1 MNSPHTGDSMHIKT
15 KQNTHQNIQK
25 IAAFRRLYS
34 IAKKYNNGYVML
46 NVVMMTALTFLS
58 IGLNS
63 EEFSSYFNFQQRD
76 YSNWLAVASIIV
88 LTIDKL
94 FIGEKIDSVRETAA
108 KIQEK
113 FDRGL
118 FDIGWNNALA
128 GSQPRTEDIIK
139 HGEWYLKKHTNAK
152 LRDWYAVESDSVPHK
167 FQILICQNS
176 SLYWDASL
184 RQKINY
190 IVIIVGIFIFA
201 SALISCLAF
210 DLSTSAILTN
220 LTALLGPILDY
231 GYNTL
236 KENKA
241 SIANSE
247 RLLEC
252 LELSLNDTTQKGS
265 DAEIYKSIEAI
276 QGQLFVKR
284 KSDWLIPD
292 FFYKILRNSD
302 ENIMRLTTRQLEE
315 RFKKP

>member
-1 MNSPHTGDSMHIKT
+1 
-15 KQNTHQNIQK
+15 
-25 IAAFRRLYS
+25 
-34 IAKKYNNGYVML
+34 ML

-63 EEFSSYFNFQQRD
+63 EELSKYFNFQQRD

-94 FIGEKIDSVRETAA
+94 IIGEKIDSTRETAA

-118 FDIGWNNALA
+118 FDLGWNSALA

-139 HGEWYLKKHTNAK
+139 HGEWYLNKHTEAK
-152 LRDWYAVESDSVPHK
+152 LRDWYAVENNAIPHK

-190 IVIIVGIFIFA
+190 IVVILGLLIFA
-201 SALISCLAF
+201 TALILCLAF
-210 DLSTSAILTN
+210 DLSTSAIVTN
-220 LTALLGPILDY
+220 LTALLGPVLDY
-231 GYNTL
+231 GYKTL
-236 KENKA
+236 KENK
-241 SIANSE
+241 SSLANSE

-252 LELSLNDTTQKGS
+252 LEQSLTIATQTKS

-276 QGQLFVKR
+276 QDQLYVKR

-292 FFYKILRNSD
+292 LFYKILRNSD
-302 ENIMRLTTRQLEE
+302 ENIMRQTTRQLEE
-315 RFKKP
+315 RFKNP

>member
-1 MNSPHTGDSMHIKT
+1 MAIKN
-15 KQNTHQNIQK
+15 KQNTPENIQK

-34 IAKKYNNGYVML
+34 IAKKYNNGYIML
-46 NVVMMTALTFLS
+46 NVVMMTVLTFLS

-63 EEFSSYFNFQQRD
+63 EELAKYFNFQQRD

-94 FIGEKIDSVRETAA
+94 IIGEKIDSTRELAA

-113 FDRGL
+113 FDREIFNL
-118 FDIGWNNALA
+118 GWNSALA
-128 GSQPRTEDIIK
+128 GSQPRSEDIVK
-139 HGEWYLKKHTNAK
+139 HGEWYLRKHTDAK
-152 LRDWYAVESDSVPHK
+152 LRDWYAVKSDAVQHK

-184 RQKINY
+184 RKKINY
-190 IVIIVGIFIFA
+190 IVLIFGILIFA
-201 SALISCLAF
+201 AALILCFAF
-210 DLSTSAILTN
+210 DLSASAIVTN
-220 LTALLGPILDY
+220 LTALLGPTLDY

-236 KENKA
+236 KENKT
-241 SIANSE
+241 SISNSE

-252 LELSLNDTTQKGS
+252 LDQSLTNAAQNQNDS
-265 DAEIYKSIEAI
+265 EIYKSIEAI
-276 QGQLFVKR
+276 QDQLYVKR

-292 FFYKILRNSD
+292 FFYKILRNPD

-315 RFKKP
+315 RFR

>member
-1 MNSPHTGDSMHIKT
+1 
-15 KQNTHQNIQK
+15 
-25 IAAFRRLYS
+25 
-34 IAKKYNNGYVML
+34 ML

-63 EEFSSYFNFQQRD
+63 EELSKYFNFQQRD

-94 FIGEKIDSVRETAA
+94 IIGEKIDSTRETAA

-118 FDIGWNNALA
+118 FDLGWNSALA

-139 HGEWYLKKHTNAK
+139 HGEWYLNKHTEAK
-152 LRDWYAVESDSVPHK
+152 LRDWYAVENNAIPHK

-190 IVIIVGIFIFA
+190 IVVILGLLIFA
-201 SALISCLAF
+201 TALILCLAF
-210 DLSTSAILTN
+210 DLSTSAIVTN
-220 LTALLGPILDY
+220 LTALLGPVLDY
-231 GYNTL
+231 GYKTL
-236 KENKA
+236 KENKS

-252 LELSLNDTTQKGS
+252 LEQSLTIATQTKS

-276 QGQLFVKR
+276 QDQLYVKR

-292 FFYKILRNSD
+292 LFYKILRNSD
-302 ENIMRLTTRQLEE
+302 ENIMRQTTRQLEE
-315 RFKKP
+315 RFKNP

>member
-1 MNSPHTGDSMHIKT
+1 MDIKA
-15 KQNTHQNIQK
+15 KQNTYPNIQK
-25 IAAFRRLYS
+25 IAAFKRLYS

-46 NVVMMTALTFLS
+46 NVVMMSALTFLS

-63 EEFSSYFNFQQRD
+63 EDLSKYFGFEQHD
-76 YSNWLAVASIIV
+76 YSTWLAVASIIV
-88 LTIDKL
+88 LSIDKL
-94 FIGEKIDSVRETAA
+94 IIGDKIDSAREMAA

-118 FDIGWNNALA
+118 YNLGWNSALA
-128 GSQPRTEDIIK
+128 GSQPRAEDIIK
-139 HGEWYLKKHTNAK
+139 HGEWYLNKHTDAK
-152 LRDWYAVESDSVPHK
+152 LRDWYAVKSNSVPHK

-190 IVIIVGIFIFA
+190 IVMIIGVIIFA
-201 SALISCLAF
+201 TALTSCLAL
-210 DLSTSAILTN
+210 DLSTSAMVTN

-236 KENKA
+236 KENKD
-241 SIANSE
+241 SVSNSE

-252 LELSLNDTTQKGS
+252 LDHSLNDAAQNKS
-265 DAEIYKSIEAI
+265 DAEIFKSIEAI
-276 QGQLFVKR
+276 QDQLYVKR

-292 FFYKILRNSD
+292 VFYKILRNSD
-302 ENIMRLTTRQLEE
+302 ENIMRQTTRQLED
-315 RFKKP
+315 RLKQP

>member
-1 MNSPHTGDSMHIKT
+1 MGDSMAIKD
-15 KQNTHQNIQK
+15 KQNTYENIQK

-46 NVVMMTALTFLS
+46 NVVTMTVLTFLS

-63 EEFSSYFNFQQRD
+63 EELAKYFNFQQRD

-94 FIGEKIDSVRETAA
+94 IIGEKIDSTRELAA
-108 KIQEK
+108 KVQEK
-113 FDRGL
+113 FDREIFNL
-118 FDIGWNNALA
+118 GWNSALA
-128 GSQPRTEDIIK
+128 GSPPRIEDIVK
-139 HGEWYLKKHTNAK
+139 HGEWYLRKNTDAK
-152 LRDWYAVESDSVPHK
+152 LRDWYAVECDAVQHK
-167 FQILICQNS
+167 FQILICQNA

-184 RQKINY
+184 RKKINY
-190 IVIIVGIFIFA
+190 AVLIFGILIFA
-201 SALISCLAF
+201 AALILCFAF
-210 DLSTSAILTN
+210 DLSTSAIVTN

-241 SIANSE
+241 SISNSE

-252 LELSLNDTTQKGS
+252 LDQSLTNAVQNHNDT
-265 DAEIYKSIEAI
+265 EIYKSIEAI
-276 QGQLFVKR
+276 QDQLYVKR

-302 ENIMRLTTRQLEE
+302 EDVMRLTTHQLEE
-315 RFKKP
+315 RFR

>member
-1 MNSPHTGDSMHIKT
+1 MGIKA

-46 NVVMMTALTFLS
+46 NVVMMTAFTFLS

-63 EEFSSYFNFQQRD
+63 EELSKYFGFQQRD

-94 FIGEKIDSVRETAA
+94 IIGEKIDSTRETAA
-108 KIQEK
+108 KIQDK
-113 FDRGL
+113 FDRGV
-118 FDIGWNNALA
+118 FDLGWNSALA
-128 GSQPRTEDIIK
+128 GAQPRTEDIIK
-139 HGEWYLKKHTNAK
+139 HGEWYLDKHTDAK
-152 LRDWYAVESDSVPHK
+152 LLDWYAVESDLVPHK

-190 IVIIVGIFIFA
+190 IVMIVGVIIFA
-201 SALISCLAF
+201 TALILCVAF
-210 DLSTSAILTN
+210 DLSTSAIVTN
-220 LTALLGPILDY
+220 LTALLGPVLDY

-252 LELSLNDTTQKGS
+252 LEQSLNDATQNKS
-265 DAEIYKSIEAI
+265 DTEIYKSIEAI
-276 QGQLFVKR
+276 QDQLYVKR

-292 FFYKILRNSD
+292 VFYKILRNSD
-302 ENIMRLTTRQLEE
+302 ENIMRQTTRQLEV
-315 RFKKP
+315 RFEQR

>member
-1 MNSPHTGDSMHIKT
+1 
-15 KQNTHQNIQK
+15 
-25 IAAFRRLYS
+25 
-34 IAKKYNNGYVML
+34 ML

-63 EEFSSYFNFQQRD
+63 EELSKYFNFQQRD

-88 LTIDKL
+88 LTIDKF
-94 FIGEKIDSVRETAA
+94 FIGEKIDSTRETAA

-118 FDIGWNNALA
+118 FDLGWNSALA
-128 GSQPRTEDIIK
+128 GSQPRSEDIIK
-139 HGEWYLKKHTNAK
+139 HGEWYLNKHTEAK
-152 LRDWYAVESDSVPHK
+152 LRDWYAVENNAVSHK

-190 IVIIVGIFIFA
+190 IVVILGLLIFA

-210 DLSTSAILTN
+210 DLSTSAVVTN

-231 GYNTL
+231 GYKTL
-236 KENKA
+236 KENKS

-252 LELSLNDTTQKGS
+252 LEQSLTNATQNKS

-276 QGQLFVKR
+276 QDQLYVKR

-292 FFYKILRNSD
+292 FFYKILRNTD
-302 ENIMRLTTRQLEE
+302 ENIMRQTTRQLEE
-315 RFKKP
+315 RFQNP

>member
-1 MNSPHTGDSMHIKT
+1 MAIKN
-15 KQNTHQNIQK
+15 KQNADENIQK

-46 NVVMMTALTFLS
+46 NVVMMSVLTFLS

-63 EEFSSYFNFQQRD
+63 EELAKFFDFQKRD

-94 FIGEKIDSVRETAA
+94 IIGEKIVSTRELAA
-108 KIQEK
+108 KIQDK
-113 FDRGL
+113 FDREIFNL
-118 FDIGWNNALA
+118 GWNSALA
-128 GSQPRTEDIIK
+128 GSQPRVEDIVR
-139 HGEWYLKKHTNAK
+139 HGEWYLRRHTAAK
-152 LRDWYAVESDSVPHK
+152 LRDWYAVESDAVQHK

-184 RQKINY
+184 RKKINY
-190 IVIIVGIFIFA
+190 VVLILGILIFA
-201 SALISCLAF
+201 AALILCFVF
-210 DLSTSAILTN
+210 DLSTLAIVTN

-241 SIANSE
+241 SICNSE

-252 LELSLNDTTQKGS
+252 LDQAFTNATQNQGDS
-265 DAEIYKSIEAI
+265 EVYKSAEAI
-276 QGQLFVKR
+276 QDQLYVKR

-302 ENIMRLTTRQLEE
+302 EDVMRLTTQQLEE
-315 RFKKP
+315 KFR

>member
-1 MNSPHTGDSMHIKT
+1 MGNDMDIKA
-15 KQNTHQNIQK
+15 KQNTHPNIQK

-34 IAKKYNNGYVML
+34 IAKKYNNGYFML
-46 NVVMMTALTFLS
+46 NVVMMTTLTSLS

-63 EEFSSYFNFQQRD
+63 EDLSKYFGFQQRD

-94 FIGEKIDSVRETAA
+94 IIGEKIDSIRETAA

-113 FDRGL
+113 FDREL
-118 FDIGWNNALA
+118 FDLGWNNASA
-128 GSQPRTEDIIK
+128 GMQPRTEDIIK
-139 HGEWYLKKHTNAK
+139 HGEWYLNKHTDAK
-152 LRDWYAVESDSVPHK
+152 LRDWYAVENNSVPHK

-190 IVIIVGIFIFA
+190 IFIIGGVIIF
-201 SALISCLAF
+201 STTLISCLAL
-210 DLSTSAILTN
+210 DLSTSAIVTN
-220 LTALLGPILDY
+220 LTALLGPVLDY
-231 GYNTL
+231 GSNTL

-252 LELSLNDTTQKGS
+252 LEQGFKDAIQNKSDT
-265 DAEIYKSIEAI
+265 EIYKSIESI
-276 QGQLFVKR
+276 QDQLYVKR
-284 KSDWLIPD
+284 NSDWLIPD

-302 ENIMRLTTRQLEE
+302 ENIMRQTARQLEE
-315 RFKKP
+315 RFK